1 MKLLGEVENGFGGR
15 GGGGGGGGGGGRG
28 GKRRQASHRNKALVG
43 MAR

>member
-1 MKLLGEVENGFGGR
+1 MMKLLGEVENGF
-15 GGGGGGGGGGGRG
+15 GGGGGGGRG

>member
-1 MKLLGEVENGFGGR
+1 MKLLGEVENGF
-15 GGGGGGGGGGGRG
+15 GGGGGGGGRG